1 VGAEEVGDERDFGG
15 VVFRGPEVV
24 VEFGFEGEVGLHVD
38 DCGVDGMGRV
48 RAGFGRRCFEDF
60 KDGPPH

>member
-1 VGAEEVGDERDFGG
+1 
-15 VVFRGPEVV
+15 
-24 VEFGFEGEVGLHVD
+24 VD